1 MGKGKRTPLTAATVT
16 AHHMDLILSDQK
28 NDFKKRFGLG
38 MSKICI
44 RPQKFRDSKEMRR
57 DLAHFLIYKDHGG
70 KTYNFQLTRVY
81 TYMYICVYIRIDIH
95 IYRYIHIYTYTSIYT
110 HIFICISIYL
120 KRFHVIPTNFSY
132 VHIYINK

>member
-1 MGKGKRTPLTAATVT
+1 MGSFKKFSGKPLTAATVT
-16 AHHMDLILSDQK
+16 ARHMDLILSDQK

-70 KTYNFQLTRVY
+70 K
-81 TYMYICVYIRIDIH
+81 RI
-95 IYRYIHIYTYTSIYT
+95 
-110 HIFICISIYL
+110 IFNGAE
-120 KRFHVIPTNFSY
+120 RAEFS
-132 VHIYINK
+132 